1 MLLLTAFSPKRAW
14 LSLDVPDA
22 ERWLLNRIAQLSETM
37 IQTPEHP
44 NAVIFSQLL
53 EQTGSTPA
61 IVLVWR
67 VADQEALDGIRSLL
81 GSDEV
86 AEYFTIS
93 AVGGPLVEDQDDIVR
108 PFIDS
113 LP

>member
-1 MLLLTAFSPKRAW
+1 MLLLTAFSPTRSW
-14 LSLDVPDA
+14 LAQEAPNA
-22 ERWLLNRIAQLSETM
+22 ERWLLNKIAQLSESM
-37 IQTPEHP
+37 LQTPEHP

-53 EQTGSTPA
+53 EQTGSAPA

-67 VADQEALDGIRSLL
+67 VADQEALDGIRTLL

-86 AEYFTIS
+86 THFFGVS
-93 AVGGPLVEDQDDIVR
+93 AVGGPLVEALDDIVR
-108 PFIDS
+108 PFIDA